1 MRRETAYKLAGR
13 KHDNGAHHAVSGV
26 AKTRE
31 IRFKDFP
38 PGQAAQAWRSLAALR
53 GVRVEAGPDE
63 LTLIVHYNV
72 LDFTLQLL
80 DEALTNAGFHLD
92 RSLLIRLHRALIY
105 YVEDTQ
111 LHNMEAPEKRL
122 KRSSE
127 DAYVKAWEH
136 RPHGDH
142 DDTPPEWREY
152 K

>member
-38 PGQAAQAWRSLAALR
+38 PGQTAQAWRSLAALR

-72 LDFTLQLL
+72 LDFTLQHL
-80 DEALTNAGFHLD
+80 DEALVNAGFHLD
-92 RSLLIRLHRALIY
+92 RSLLIRMHRALIY

-111 LHNMEAPEKRL
+111 VHNLRSPERL
-122 KRSSE
+122 IKQSHE
-127 DAYVKAWEH
+127 VYIQAYAH
-136 RPHGDH
+136 HLHGDR
-142 DDTPPEWREY
+142 DETPPELREF

>member
-53 GVRVEAGPDE
+53 GVRVEAGPDA

-72 LDFTLQLL
+72 LDFTLRLL

-105 YVEDTQ
+105 DVEDTQ
-111 LHNMEAPEKRL
+111 VHNLRSPERL
-122 KRSSE
+122 IQQSHE
-127 DAYVKAWEH
+127 VYIQAYAH
-136 RPHGDH
+136 HLHGDR
-142 DDTPPEWREY
+142 DETPPELREF

>member
-53 GVRVEAGPDE
+53 GVQVEAGRDE
-63 LTLIVHYNV
+63 LTLVVHYNV

-80 DEALTNAGFHLD
+80 DEALVNAGFHLD

-111 LHNMEAPEKRL
+111 LHNMGAPEKRL
-122 KRSSE
+122 KRSSQE
-127 DAYVKAWEH
+127 AYVKAWEH
-136 RPHGDH
+136 HPHGDH

>member
-53 GVRVEAGPDE
+53 GVQVEAGRDE
-63 LTLIVHYNV
+63 LTLVVHYNV

-80 DEALTNAGFHLD
+80 DEALVNAGFHLD

-111 LHNMEAPEKRL
+111 VHNLRSPERL
-122 KRSSE
+122 IKQSHE
-127 DAYVKAWEH
+127 VYIQAYAH
-136 RPHGDH
+136 HPHGDR
-142 DDTPPEWREY
+142 DDTPPELREF

>member
-72 LDFTLQLL
+72 LDFTLRLL

-111 LHNMEAPEKRL
+111 VHNLRSPERL
-122 KRSSE
+122 IKQSHE
-127 DAYVKAWEH
+127 VYIQAYAH
-136 RPHGDH
+136 HPHGDH
-142 DDTPPEWREY
+142 DDTPPDLRDF

>member
-53 GVRVEAGPDE
+53 GVRVEAGPDD

-80 DEALTNAGFHLD
+80 DEALVNAGFHLD

-111 LHNMEAPEKRL
+111 VHNLRSPERL
-122 KRSSE
+122 IKQSHE
-127 DAYVKAWEH
+127 VYIQAYAH
-136 RPHGDH
+136 HLHGDR
-142 DDTPPEWREY
+142 DETPPELREF

>member
-13 KHDNGAHHAVSGV
+13 KHDNGAHHAASGV

-53 GVRVEAGPDE
+53 GVRVEAGHDE
-63 LTLIVHYNV
+63 LTLVVHYNV

-80 DEALTNAGFHLD
+80 DEALVNAGFHLD

-111 LHNMEAPEKRL
+111 VHNLRSPERL
-122 KRSSE
+122 IKQSHE
-127 DAYVKAWEH
+127 VYIQAYAH
-136 RPHGDH
+136 HPHGDR
-142 DDTPPEWREY
+142 DETPPELREF

>member
-13 KHDNGAHHAVSGV
+13 KHDNGAHHAASGV
-26 AKTRE
+26 AKTRG

-80 DEALTNAGFHLD
+80 DEALMNGGFHLD
-92 RSLLIRLHRALIY
+92 RSLLTRLHRALIY

-111 LHNMEAPEKRL
+111 VHNLRSPERL
-122 KRSSE
+122 IKQSHE
-127 DAYVKAWEH
+127 VYIQAYAH
-136 RPHGDH
+136 HLHGDR
-142 DDTPPEWREY
+142 DETPPELREF

>member
-53 GVRVEAGPDE
+53 GVRVEAGPDA

-72 LDFTLQLL
+72 LDFTLRLL

-111 LHNMEAPEKRL
+111 VHNLRSPERL
-122 KRSSE
+122 IKQSHE
-127 DAYVKAWEH
+127 VYIQAYAH
-136 RPHGDH
+136 HLHGDR
-142 DDTPPEWREY
+142 DETPPELREF

>member
-38 PGQAAQAWRSLAALR
+38 PGQAAQAWRSLAVLR

-72 LDFTLQLL
+72 LDFTLRLL

-111 LHNMEAPEKRL
+111 VHNLRSPERL
-122 KRSSE
+122 IKQSHE
-127 DAYVKAWEH
+127 VYIQAYAH
-136 RPHGDH
+136 HLHGDR
-142 DDTPPEWREY
+142 DETPPELREF

>member
-53 GVRVEAGPDE
+53 GVQVEAGRDE
-63 LTLIVHYNV
+63 LTLVVHYNV
-72 LDFTLQLL
+72 LDFTLRLL

-111 LHNMEAPEKRL
+111 VHNLRSPERL
-122 KRSSE
+122 IKQSHE
-127 DAYVKAWEH
+127 VYIQAYAH
-136 RPHGDH
+136 HPHGDR
-142 DDTPPEWREY
+142 DDTPPELREF

>member
-72 LDFTLQLL
+72 LDFTLRLL

-111 LHNMEAPEKRL
+111 VHNLRSPERL
-122 KRSSE
+122 IKQSHE
-127 DAYVKAWEH
+127 VYIQAYAH
-136 RPHGDH
+136 HPHGDR
-142 DDTPPEWREY
+142 DETPPELREF

>member
-38 PGQAAQAWRSLAALR
+38 PGQTAQAWRSLAALR

-72 LDFTLQLL
+72 LDFTLRLL

-111 LHNMEAPEKRL
+111 VHNLRSPERL
-122 KRSSE
+122 IKQSHE
-127 DAYVKAWEH
+127 VYIQAYAH
-136 RPHGDH
+136 HLHGDR
-142 DDTPPEWREY
+142 DETPPELREF